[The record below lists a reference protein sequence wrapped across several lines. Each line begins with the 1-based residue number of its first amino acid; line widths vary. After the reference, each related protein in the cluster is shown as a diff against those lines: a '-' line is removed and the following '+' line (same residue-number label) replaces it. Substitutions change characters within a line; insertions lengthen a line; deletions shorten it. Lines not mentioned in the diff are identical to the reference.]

1 MPVSRGDIANGR
13 GASHV
18 SRTVNTVQ
26 HIGSSPPAEEAVDS
40 VRLAVD
46 PAPAPMTSMTREQ
59 ITIAGLWCCCAFFF
73 VTTVALAIA
82 FPVAYVNRM

>member
-13 GASHV
+13 GAAHAA
-18 SRTVNTVQ
+18 RPARPA
-26 HIGSSPPAEEAVDS
+26 HHAESSPPAKEALDA

-46 PAPAPMTSMTREQ
+46 SAPTPTTSMTREQ

-73 VTTVALAIA
+73 VTTLALAIA
-82 FPVAYVNRM
+82 FPVAYVNRT